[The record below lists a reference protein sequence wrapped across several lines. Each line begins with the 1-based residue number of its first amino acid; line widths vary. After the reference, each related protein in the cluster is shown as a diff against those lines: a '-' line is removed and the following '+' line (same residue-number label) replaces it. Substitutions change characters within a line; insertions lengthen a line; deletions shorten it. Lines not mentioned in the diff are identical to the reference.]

1 MTKNTIAAM
10 TSAAVAMA
18 PAVPTMTSS
27 AVIMI
32 MNGPIIPHV
41 AGQYLNFIKNN

>member
-10 TSAAVAMA
+10 TSAAVAMG

-32 MNGPIIPHV
+32 TNGPIIPHV
-41 AGQYLNFIKNN
+41 AGQYLNFKKD